1 MFDRNYWNSFEFSNF
16 HFVFLLITIK
26 TQISNWRIQI
36 RNWIS
41 VLSRGNR
48 ARDDVQVKN
57 NLNIISD
64 RIKKIIFEIFDRD
77 IQSLEFNSIH
87 SNLRNLTS
95 FTHCD

>member
-1 MFDRNYWNSFEFSNF
+1 M
-16 HFVFLLITIK
+16 IK

-57 NLNIISD
+57 NLNIISG
-64 RIKKIIFEIFDRD
+64 RIKKIIFDRD